1 MADEGKDSGGLWDA
15 EQVAAFLKIKT
26 ETVYLWA
33 SQGRLP
39 KVKVGRLTRFNPD
52 AIRAL
57 AADGV
62 PAEGAA

>member
-1 MADEGKDSGGLWDA
+1 MADESKDAGGLWDA

-26 ETVYLWA
+26 DTVYLWV

-39 KVKVGRLTRFNPD
+39 AVKVGRYTRFNPD

-62 PAEGAA
+62 PAKGAA

>member
-1 MADEGKDSGGLWDA
+1 MADESKDAGGLWDA

-26 ETVYLWA
+26 DTVYLWVK
-33 SQGRLP
+33 QGRLP
-39 KVKVGRLTRFNPD
+39 KVKVGRLLRFNPD

-62 PAEGAA
+62 PSEGAA